1 MFNNALWE
9 SRVHTSKRILNILCG
24 IELLFIVATVISVM
38 YDGLYAL
45 IPGGVM
51 LVGLVVLLFFYKD
64 SKWLSDKLIF
74 ALCDDGLYFTSQ
86 SGEGSY
92 FWAEYGN
99 ISGFTAKTSGK
110 YHTVTVYFKLPEN
123 AGIRGD
129 LKSLKM
135 IKIERFDDLKEIL
148 LSQGIKYGKN

>member
-1 MFNNALWE
+1 M
-9 SRVHTSKRILNILCG
+9 LNILCG
-24 IELLFIVATVISVM
+24 IEILCIVATVISIM
-38 YDGLYAL
+38 YAELYAL

-51 LVGLVVLLFFYKD
+51 LAGLVVLLLFYKD

-74 ALCDDGLYFTSQ
+74 ALDDDGLYFTSQ
-86 SGEGSY
+86 SGDGSY
-92 FWAEYGN
+92 FSAEYGN
-99 ISGFTAKTSGK
+99 ISCFTAKKSGQ

-148 LSQGIKYGKN
+148 LSHGIKYGKN

>member
-9 SRVHTSKRILNILCG
+9 SRVHTSKRMLNILCG
-24 IELLFIVATVISVM
+24 IEILCIVATVISIM
-38 YDGLYAL
+38 YAELYAL

-51 LVGLVVLLFFYKD
+51 LAGLVVLLLFYKD

-74 ALCDDGLYFTSQ
+74 ALDDDGLYFTSQ
-86 SGEGSY
+86 SGDGSY
-92 FWAEYGN
+92 FSAEYGN
-99 ISGFTAKTSGK
+99 ISCFTAKKSGQ

-148 LSQGIKYGKN
+148 LSHGIKYGKN